1 MNHLLS
7 SACSGLMSL
16 RLVASG
22 QLPGCGSQEV
32 TTTGKPRGLLRPG
45 LATHTL
51 SHMACLVIHCTRA
64 RWSRAELKA
73 TLTLPVS
80 QKAFRTLSS
89 STGAPPFLY
98 TEHCFL
104 VLELGHNGTKGVA
117 TLLLCLAPSTEP
129 YRNLRPLTEQP
140 DGSHCWLGPWQRWAQ
155 AKHDSLIGRVLVGR
169 VGPGFRAFS
178 TKSLRIL
185 DLGPIFKPDLE

>member
-7 SACSGLMSL
+7 SAYSGLMSL

-32 TTTGKPRGLLRPG
+32 PSLASHGASRGLALLHILSLIWLVWLFTALDPG
-45 LATHTL
+45 G
-51 SHMACLVIHCTRA
+51 VG
-64 RWSRAELKA
+64 LKA

-104 VLELGHNGTKGVA
+104 VLELGHNGTKGVD
-117 TLLLCLAPSTEP
+117 TLLLCLAPSAEA
-129 YRNLRPLTEQP
+129 YRNLHPLTEQP
-140 DGSHCWLGPWQRWAQ
+140 DGSHLG
-155 AKHDSLIGRVLVGR
+155 HGRGGHKLNM
-169 VGPGFRAFS
+169 
-178 TKSLRIL
+178 TL
-185 DLGPIFKPDLE
+185 